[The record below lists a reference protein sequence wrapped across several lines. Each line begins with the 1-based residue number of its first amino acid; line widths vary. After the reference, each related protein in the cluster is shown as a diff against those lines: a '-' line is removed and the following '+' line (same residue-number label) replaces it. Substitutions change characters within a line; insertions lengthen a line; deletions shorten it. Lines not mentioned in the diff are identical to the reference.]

1 MPSSS
6 PGFYPPEFTERSRA
20 VLQRVHE
27 AVPDAVLIGGW
38 GTWLRTGGPMSHD
51 IDLIVTRPQL
61 AGLTALVDELSES
74 RHLAGRKWR
83 GSLDGI
89 HLDLYVPHQSRLGQH
104 LQLRTEHLVRRTQV
118 LDGWVVLQPAA
129 HLATKVAALVDRP
142 DSAPGDKDRHEIMA
156 LLSQGIDTAEAVA
169 VIHEASVRPPHEV
182 TALIDSTA
190 TSGGHSTISPGNGT
204 TTRCALPP
212 TLRRRAGGRPV
223 ERGRSAARPAL
234 KCETRGGP
242 HRGLA
247 AREHD
252 GGCATD
258 DADAAP
264 CRAAA
269 CAARSEAAHILPTDF
284 ASPVYNMRP
293 QPPCGSHKPR
303 SQAYWGTHN
312 PKVAGSNPA
321 PATNV

>member
-38 GTWLRTGGPMSHD
+38 GTWLRSGGPMSHD

-61 AGLTALVDELSES
+61 AVLTALVDEVSES

-104 LQLRTEHLVRRTQV
+104 LQLRTEHLVRRTEV

-129 HLATKVAALVDRP
+129 HLATKLAALVDRP
-142 DSAPGDKDRHEIMA
+142 DSGPGDKDRNEIMA
-156 LLSQGIDTAEAVA
+156 LLGQGIDTAEAVA

-182 TALIDSTA
+182 TALIDHAFAYLGDLRLDRNQRRSLNHLA
-190 TSGGHSTISPGNGT
+190 RQWHDHSQRLAPD
-204 TTRCALPP
+204 PP
-212 TLRRRAGGRPV
+212 PPPSRRS
-223 ERGRSAARPAL
+223 RGR
-234 KCETRGGP
+234 TGP
-242 HRGLA
+242 QRRSLGL
-247 AREHD
+247 E
-252 GGCATD
+252 
-258 DADAAP
+258 
-264 CRAAA
+264 
-269 CAARSEAAHILPTDF
+269 
-284 ASPVYNMRP
+284 M
-293 QPPCGSHKPR
+293 
-303 SQAYWGTHN
+303 
-312 PKVAGSNPA
+312 
-321 PATNV
+321 